1 MHENRETSK
10 APAAKYC
17 SRTVGEGHGRT
28 TRMHALEESDS
39 GIIPVNHSNK
49 DGKPYAE
56 SEEGRPLIKENTRQ
70 PNTYPTQSEE
80 RVSQG
85 LAGVRKAARENKEM
99 KFTALL
105 HHRTVDLLRESFY
118 SLKRKAA
125 PGVDGVSW
133 QEYEDGLENRL
144 TDLHGRVHRGAYRA
158 TPSRRVYIEK
168 ADGRQRP
175 LAVPAIE
182 DKLVQHAVVTIL
194 NQIYEEDFLGFSYGF
209 RPGRSQHQALD
220 ALSYALLK
228 KKVNYVLD
236 ADIRGFFDHLDKSW
250 LIQFVEHRVA
260 DPRILRLIQKWLN
273 AGVMEE
279 GEWSNTKT
287 GSPQGSVISP
297 LRANIYLHYAFDL
310 WVNVWRK
317 KWAHGEVIV
326 VRYADDIILGFQHQ
340 AEADRFLENFRERL
354 GRFGLELHPDKTR
367 RIEFGRFAEQNRKR
381 RGEGKPET
389 FDFLGFTHISGKNR
403 LGRFTVRRK
412 TIRKRMRAKLREIK
426 QQLRERMHDPVRQ
439 TGQWLKSVVQGYF
452 NYYAVPGNLDS
463 LGVLR
468 HRVLVLWWHTLRRRS
483 QQRPIT
489 WTRTLAL
496 AKRWLPH
503 PQVLHPYPA
512 DRFAASHPR

>member
-1 MHENRETSK
+1 MHENRETSET
-10 APAAKYC
+10 PAAQPG
-17 SRTVGEGHGRT
+17 SRSAGEGKSHKARVYVS
-28 TRMHALEESDS
+28 EESHS
-39 GIIPVNHSNK
+39 GIVPMNHSNK
-49 DGKPYAE
+49 DGTSPAE
-56 SEEGRPLIKENTRQ
+56 SGEGRPLIKENAGQ
-70 PNTYPTQSEE
+70 PNTYPTQSGKG
-80 RVSQG
+80 VSQG

-105 HHRTVDLLRESFY
+105 HHLTVDLLRESFY

-125 PGVDGVSW
+125 PGVDGVTW
-133 QEYEDGLENRL
+133 QEYEDGLEDRL

-182 DKLVQHAVVTIL
+182 DKLVQQAVVTIL

-236 ADIRGFFDHLDKSW
+236 ADIRGFFDNLDKSW
-250 LIQFVEHRVA
+250 LVKFVEHRVA

-297 LRANIYLHYAFDL
+297 LLANIYLHYAFDL

-317 KWAHGEVIV
+317 KWAHGEV
-326 VRYADDIILGFQHQ
+326 
-340 AEADRFLENFRERL
+340 
-354 GRFGLELHPDKTR
+354 
-367 RIEFGRFAEQNRKR
+367 
-381 RGEGKPET
+381 
-389 FDFLGFTHISGKNR
+389 
-403 LGRFTVRRK
+403 
-412 TIRKRMRAKLREIK
+412 
-426 QQLRERMHDPVRQ
+426 
-439 TGQWLKSVVQGYF
+439 
-452 NYYAVPGNLDS
+452 
-463 LGVLR
+463 
-468 HRVLVLWWHTLRRRS
+468 
-483 QQRPIT
+483 
-489 WTRTLAL
+489 
-496 AKRWLPH
+496 
-503 PQVLHPYPA
+503 
-512 DRFAASHPR
+512 ASHPLCG